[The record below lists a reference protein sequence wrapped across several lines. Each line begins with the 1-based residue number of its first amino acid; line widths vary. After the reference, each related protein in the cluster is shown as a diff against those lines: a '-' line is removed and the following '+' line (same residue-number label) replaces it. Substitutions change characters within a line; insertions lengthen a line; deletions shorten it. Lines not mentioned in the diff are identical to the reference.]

1 MVQATEVI
9 VTDEL
14 NGATA
19 VVWRRLPYLLSPQM
33 DIYEKLPN
41 LIFRGDGHILEIGF
55 GTGIGVLQ
63 YANAVDWVDAIEI
76 DPAAVRFAQKC
87 FPLPNVRWL
96 KGNILGPVEDLT
108 HYGFAVMIEVLE
120 HIHET
125 DRTLNALALLADRA
139 LITVPNSLRYRQ
151 KSERLNEHEW
161 TPRTFADTLNRKF
174 DDVKLLDYQLN
185 ETDDLDSR
193 ETPIIALCSSAS

>member
-1 MVQATEVI
+1 MN
-9 VTDEL
+9 D
-14 NGATA
+14 NNATA

-33 DIYEKLPN
+33 DVYERIPKV
-41 LIFRGDGHILEIGF
+41 IRAGGVGHVLEIGF

-63 YANAVDWVDAIEI
+63 YANDVGWVDAIEV

-96 KGNILGPVEDLT
+96 QGDILGPGADLT

-125 DRTLNALALLADRA
+125 DRALNALALLADQA

-151 KSERLNEHEW
+151 KDESLNEYEW
-161 TPRTFADTLNRKF
+161 TPTIFTGTLKRYF

-185 ETDDLDSR
+185 ETADLESR

>member
-1 MVQATEVI
+1 M
-9 VTDEL
+9 TDEL

-33 DIYEKLPN
+33 DIYERLPN
-41 LIFRGDGHILEIGF
+41 VLAGVVGVGQVLEVGF

-63 YANAVDWVDAIEI
+63 YANTVDWIDAIEI

-96 KGNILGPVEDLT
+96 QGDILGAGGELT

-120 HIHET
+120 HIHDT
-125 DRTLNALALLADRA
+125 DRALNALALLADRA
-139 LITVPNSLRYRQ
+139 LITVPNAIRYRQ
-151 KSERLNEHEW
+151 KDERLNEHEW
-161 TPRTFADTLNRKF
+161 TPATFPGILKRYF
-174 DDVKLLDYQLN
+174 GDVKLLNYQLN
-185 ETDDLDSR
+185 ETEDLDSR